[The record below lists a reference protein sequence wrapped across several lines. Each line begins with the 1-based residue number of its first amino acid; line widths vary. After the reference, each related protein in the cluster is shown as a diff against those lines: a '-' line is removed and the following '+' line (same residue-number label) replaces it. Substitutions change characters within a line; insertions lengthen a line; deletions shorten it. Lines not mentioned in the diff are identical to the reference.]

1 MSSTSRELEANP
13 KSEIRNPKSD
23 EVDLALCRS
32 ILYEALALGF
42 RPPTAETMERLVFPI
57 AVNAL
62 ADAVA
67 VLDSAW
73 NTDLATLAR
82 RPSGTSWAAQ
92 PLCSRATL
100 EASHRHLFGHT
111 ARGGVPPYETEY
123 GEDSLFQPP
132 QEMSALAGFYRAF
145 GLALRPSEHERID
158 HISCECEFV
167 LFLARKEAYALVK
180 NDASMQKE
188 TRRASRLF
196 LRHHLGRWAPAF
208 GRRLARR
215 DTGGFYGALGELLV
229 AFVTQECAQVGVPA
243 GPELLRLRSTS
254 LGEVPMACGPAD
266 ELLHIDSQR
275 SAGKVD

>member
-1 MSSTSRELEANP
+1 MGSSSRELVENP
-13 KSEIRNPKSD
+13 KSKIQNPKSK

-42 RPPTAETMERLVFPI
+42 RPPTAETMERLVSGN

-67 VLDSAW
+67 VMDSAW
-73 NTDLATLAR
+73 STDLATLAR
-82 RPSGTSWAAQ
+82 RFPGSPVLPS
-92 PLCSRATL
+92 L
-100 EASHRHLFGHT
+100 EALQASHRRLFGHT

-132 QEMSALAGFYRAF
+132 QEMSDLAGFYGAF
-145 GLALRPSEHERID
+145 GLVLRSSEHERID
-158 HISCECEFV
+158 HISCECEFM
-167 LFLARKEAYALVK
+167 LFLARKEAYALVQ
-180 NDASMQKE
+180 NDASMLQE
-188 TRRASRLF
+188 TRRTTRLF

-215 DTGGFYGALGELLV
+215 DPGGFYGGLGELLV
-229 AFVTQECAQVGVPA
+229 AFVTQECARVGVPA

-254 LGEVPMACGPAD
+254 LGDVPMACGPAD
-266 ELLHIDSQR
+266 ELLQIDSQS
-275 SAGKVD
+275 SAGGAE

>member
-1 MSSTSRELEANP
+1 MPLVNP

-42 RPPTAETMERLVFPI
+42 RPPTAETVERLVSPNS
-57 AVNAL
+57 VNAL

-67 VLDSAW
+67 VLDYAW
-73 NTDLATLAR
+73 DTHLASLIHRFTGSPLP
-82 RPSGTSWAAQ
+82 PS
-92 PLCSRATL
+92 L
-100 EASHRHLFGHT
+100 ESHEVSHRRLFGHT

-132 QEMSALAGFYRAF
+132 QEMSDLAGFYQAF
-145 GLALRPSEHERID
+145 GLALRPSEHERND

-167 LFLARKEAYALVK
+167 LFLARKEAYALVQ
-180 NDASMQKE
+180 NDASMLEE
-188 TRRASRLF
+188 TRRATRLF

-215 DTGGFYGALGELLV
+215 DPGGFYGGLGELLV
-229 AFVTQECAQVGVPA
+229 AFVAKECAQVGVPA

-254 LGEVPMACGPAD
+254 LGDVPMACGPAD
-266 ELLHIDSQR
+266 ELLQIDS
-275 SAGKVD
+275 SSSTGGAE